1 LSEDVDAVVIGTAIR
16 MGSPTLPEL
25 VHRLVSENGMKP
37 KAASKAVYI
46 LWKKGRLELLESNP
60 PSTVLSYALNS
71 RSIWFWFVTAL
82 VVLTMPLILLASVPP
97 LIYLR
102 YVLGAIF
109 VLYLPGS
116 MLIEALY
123 AKARDLDGLERGAL
137 SIGLS
142 LAVVP
147 LIGLVLNFTPW
158 GIRLEPIM
166 VSLAL
171 FTEIMAAASLVRK
184 FRYYHLG
191 IEGIRRA

>member
-1 LSEDVDAVVIGTAIR
+1 LSEDVDAVVIGTAMR

-25 VHRLVSENGMKP
+25 VNRLVSEKGMKP
-37 KAASKAVYI
+37 KTASKAVYT
-46 LWKKGRLELLESNP
+46 LWKKGKLELLEPNP
-60 PSTVLSYALNS
+60 PSTVLSYALS
-71 RSIWFWFVTAL
+71 PESIWFWFVTAL
-82 VVLTMPLILLASVPP
+82 VVLAIPLILLAYNPP

-123 AKARDLDGLERGAL
+123 AKAKDLDGLERVAL

-158 GIRLEPIM
+158 GIRLDPIM

-184 FRYYHLG
+184 FSYYRLG
-191 IEGIRRA
+191 IGEIRRP